1 MLVNTYERCHN
12 FMNTKPKIAVRAL
25 MFLAISISLF
35 ALMACDTAIGRAI
48 GIDGDGGEIEVP
60 STPEVG
66 VVYTVSGELDTP
78 APDEDEWTFEN
89 PQTSIVQIRMV
100 SVPGSPG
107 VDTYLVLNGP
117 NGQQVAMNDDFE
129 GLHAGLN
136 VPLADSGQ
144 YTIVAKGYG
153 NTTGLYELRLTFASL
168 GSSLVEAGGGAI
180 PDMDSEGQSTS
191 YGEIQ
196 IANQED
202 VWEISAL
209 TGDNLLIVLD
219 GITYLDPT
227 LTLLDPNGTQVA
239 YNDDFVGRDSQ
250 ISYTAVNDGVYL
262 AVARGYG
269 GHSVG
274 DYYITITGNSDREAL
289 DGITENLER
298 TEADLE
304 AAYELAAVAEADL
317 EAAYEL
323 AAAAVV
329 TELVDEAV
337 QTEQQAA
344 VELQEAQEAA
354 VVAEEAERDSAQADV
369 ALNSAE
375 QAEAE
380 AEEVLEELNEAS
392 DQLDEMV
399 VQDIAQLDEIAAE
412 ADAAAEA
419 NRIAEQQAAEAEAEL
434 VRLRE
439 AQAESARIAAAAEAQ
454 AQAERE
460 EAAAEAAAEAARL
473 EEARTLERIQRNA
486 EEAARVEAEAEVARR
501 ELAAREE
508 AAVQASLAALAASIA
523 EQQAEQELAEQAR
536 EAAEAEVVA
545 AAAAEAARSAAG
557 DSAMT
562 TIIEG
567 GYVGVSN
574 PQYGSASVVGG
585 EIYYI
590 HDGSSNPV
598 DTFTATVRGIDGQLF
613 EVAMSVELTYV
624 RPNNAPVAVD
634 DIITIQSGVM
644 PADGENRDSRFFL
657 DAKANDTDADGDALT
672 ITHFNG
678 IPADQGL
685 TDGVPVSFFEYAD
698 LRIAIFDY
706 GQNGVDRDEIF
717 IASTHPTNYSGQEAF
732 TYTISDGNG
741 LSSVGTVV
749 VNLTTDYEP
758 PVASDKSI
766 QIQQS
771 ATSEYDFH
779 LGSSTRIQ
787 SVTQGVR
794 GVVEIS
800 GGHSITYEHN
810 GDEGDRDTFEYTVV
824 DDFGATSSGTV
835 HVSVII
841 PNRNPTPPNVSAI
854 VDEGGAVHIPIIGPL
869 SGFTPDQLD
878 PEADA
883 VSLSGDD
890 SSFHGDTRATHPSNG
905 TYTVSNTRDRETG
918 NITDSFL
925 VYTHDGSET
934 SQDRFNYELRQ
945 ESGGTGWG
953 WVTITVAPVN
963 DAPFAVN
970 YELDVAQGGSVD
982 LNVVNSMTDP
992 DGPDLGVAISVAPV
1006 RGSLVLDGSTFTYTH
1021 NGNDPIADYFHYTLD
1036 DGIGHAV
1043 SGIVHLNVAIASLD
1057 VAAVALPSAG
1067 LDKVSWDPEI
1077 GIRISSTDSLGIR
1090 NLEGSLTLF
1099 ECADSLC
1106 DDSQLTQ
1113 VDGETTQLAETSSQI
1128 LSFIPDVPLYG
1139 GTTYKV
1145 SVNPNSGIELA
1156 GGNIQVLSGLIE
1168 DVSSWTFTTA
1178 EMTRFTLPLLITYSD
1193 SECRGEQEPLLAHR
1207 IGERLCLTLEDI
1219 DNLLYGMEEDTP
1231 GHYFDDLS
1239 SGKFAISPI
1248 RNRAGHV
1255 VKSVQIDR
1263 NKPYIGGN
1271 CGRRWEKEARKAF
1284 DTCPDWAEDTTIR
1297 EEMDQI
1303 FDRLRYRNIAHKD
1316 GSYNLLA
1323 PYLPDRDWLIDD
1335 SNMGS
1340 EQDRT
1345 GEWSHYFRNVTPIYV
1360 WGVGGPDSSPWSVIG
1375 MASPPTGSQQTA
1387 LDVSHEEDLRTW
1399 GHELGHAYFGLP
1411 DYYHRGEPAGPNKTG
1426 PLDIM
1431 GDRDGSSTGK
1441 LWPPFTAWS
1450 MVKAE
1455 FEEPE
1460 EPFTDA
1466 QLLGYIADVDNTLDL
1481 NGITGVL
1488 NSRGNANGFNIIKVP
1503 AIIERDTQEVKGH
1516 YLLELYGSAGY
1527 DSQIYVNSDSVNF
1540 GDNPGA
1546 FPGGIAIWKW
1556 DKTEQKVQTDVCG
1569 QYFGDRVPH
1578 CGADFLFQNGNH
1590 MDPIEY
1596 YPSIPSV
1603 TRGNGSAWPGTSS
1616 GINTL
1621 FPWWYSAQLPYGS
1634 DYDAELTNM
1643 PTTIEL
1649 PVLEIAP
1656 FGENP
1661 NFGGGNRVATIT
1673 LSFDEFINDIKTKVR
1688 DDSQSANSGN
1698 LNGYTLSDAA
1708 AFTVSVQKHET
1719 PEYMTYRDHV
1729 REGQIQFA
1737 QQGAMWDEMQ
1747 AYGFYRFTE

>member
-1 MLVNTYERCHN
+1 MRVKSKLS
-12 FMNTKPKIAVRAL
+12 F
-25 MFLAISISLF
+25 ISLVLLIASVSLF
-35 ALMACDTAIGRAI
+35 PLLACNTAIGRAI
-48 GIDGDGGEIEVP
+48 GGDGDGGAIEVP

-66 VVYTVSGELDTP
+66 VVYTVSGELNSP

-89 PQTSIVQIRMV
+89 PQGTIVEIRMV
-100 SVPGSPG
+100 TAPGASS

-144 YTIVAKGYG
+144 YTIVAKGYA

-168 GSSLVEAGGGAI
+168 GGSLVESGGGAI
-180 PDMDSEGQSTS
+180 SDVGSDGQSTS
-191 YGEIQ
+191 YGEILT
-196 IANQED
+196 ANQED
-202 VWEISAL
+202 VWEITAL

-227 LTLLDPNGTQVA
+227 LTLLDPNGAQVA

-250 ISYTAVNDGVYL
+250 VSYTVVNDGVYL

-269 GHSVG
+269 GNSVG

-298 TEADLE
+298 
-304 AAYELAAVAEADL
+304 AEADL
-317 EAAYEL
+317 VAANELAATVNEL
-323 AAAAVV
+323 AAAAIV
-329 TELVDEAV
+329 TELVENAEV
-337 QTEQQAA
+337 TGAQAA
-344 VELQEAQEAA
+344 AELVEAEQAA
-354 VVAEEAERDSAQADV
+354 FAAEEAERNSAQADV

-380 AEEVLEELNEAS
+380 AEEALEELNEAS

-419 NRIAEQQAAEAEAEL
+419 NRIAEEQAAEAEAEL

-439 AQAESARIAAAAEAQ
+439 AEAESVRIAAAVEAQ
-454 AQAERE
+454 VQAERE

-473 EEARTLERIQRNA
+473 EEVRTLERIQRNA
-486 EEAARVEAEAEVARR
+486 EEAARAEAEAEAARV

-508 AAVQASLAALAASIA
+508 AAAQAELAALAASIA

-557 DSAMT
+557 DSALT

-567 GYVGVSN
+567 GYVDVSN

-598 DTFTATVRGIDGQLF
+598 DTFTATVRGTDGQLF

-634 DIITIQSGVM
+634 DIFTIQSGVN
-644 PADGENRDSRFFL
+644 PGSFDHQVFDVLG
-657 DAKANDTDADGDALT
+657 NDMDADGDNLT
-672 ITHFNG
+672 ITHING
-678 IPADQGL
+678 IPAEEGRA
-685 TDGVPVSFFEYAD
+685 GGGSWGAFEYAD
-698 LRIAIFDY
+698 LRIAVLPAPDTPDL
-706 GQNGVDRDEIF
+706 NGMFV
-717 IASTHPTNYSGQEAF
+717 ASTHPSNYSGQEAF
-732 TYTISDGNG
+732 TYTVSDGNG

-749 VNLTTDYEP
+749 VNLTTDYRP
-758 PVASDKSI
+758 PVASDRSI

-771 ATSEYDFH
+771 ATFEYDFH
-779 LGSSTRIQ
+779 LGPRTGPEVRIQ
-787 SVTQGVR
+787 SVTQGAR

-800 GGHSITYEHN
+800 GGYSITYAHN
-810 GDEGDRDTFEYTVV
+810 GDGGDSDSFRYTVV

-835 HVSVII
+835 NVSVII

-878 PEADA
+878 PEADPVIPA
-883 VSLSGDD
+883 ADD

-905 TYTVSNTRDRETG
+905 TYTFSNIIDGETG
-918 NITDSFL
+918 NITESFL

-934 SQDRFNYELRQ
+934 SQDQFNYELRQ
-945 ESGGTGWG
+945 EAGGTGWG

-963 DAPFAVN
+963 DAPFAEN
-970 YELDVAQGGSVD
+970 YELNVAQGGSINLD
-982 LNVVNSMTDP
+982 VVNSMTDP
-992 DGPDLGVAISVAPV
+992 DGPDLSVAISVDPF

-1021 NGNDPIADYFHYTLD
+1021 NGDDPTADYFHYTLD

-1077 GIRISSTDSLGIR
+1077 GIRISSSDNLGVR
-1090 NLEGSLTLF
+1090 NIADAISLF

-1248 RNRAGHV
+1248 RDRAGHV

-1271 CGRRWEKEARKAF
+1271 CGRLWEKEARKAF
-1284 DTCPDWAEDTTIR
+1284 DSCPDWAEDTKIR

-1323 PYLPDRDWLIDD
+1323 PYLPDRDWLIDEYD
-1335 SNMGS
+1335 MGS

-1360 WGVGGPDSSPWSVIG
+1360 WGVGGPDTSPWSVIG
-1375 MASPPTGSQQTA
+1375 MASPPTGSQQAA

-1431 GDRDGSSTGK
+1431 GDRDGGGSGK
-1441 LWPPFTAWS
+1441 IWPPFTAWS
-1450 MVKAE
+1450 LVKAE

-1466 QLLGYIADVDNTLDL
+1466 QLLGYIADADNALDL

-1488 NSRGNANGFNIIKVP
+1488 NSRGDANGFNIIKVP

-1516 YLLELYGSAGY
+1516 YLLELYGSTGY

-1556 DKTEQKVQTDVCG
+1556 DKTEQKVQTDVCE

-1590 MDPIEY
+1590 IDPIEY

-1656 FGENP
+1656 FDEDP
-1661 NFGGGNRVATIT
+1661 NFGGGNKIATIT

-1688 DDSQSANSGN
+1688 DDSQNANSGN

>member
-1 MLVNTYERCHN
+1 MHVKSKLSFISLVLL
-12 FMNTKPKIAVRAL
+12 IA
-25 MFLAISISLF
+25 SISLF
-35 ALMACDTAIGRAI
+35 PLLACNTAIGRAI
-48 GIDGDGGEIEVP
+48 GVDGDGGEIEVP

-66 VVYTVSGELDTP
+66 VVYTVSGELDSP

-89 PQTSIVQIRMV
+89 TQDTVVEIRMV
-100 SVPGSPG
+100 TAPGSPG

-117 NGQQVAMNDDFE
+117 NGQQVARNDDYA
-129 GLHAGLN
+129 GSLHAGLN

-153 NTTGLYELRLTFASL
+153 NSTGLYELRLTFTRL
-168 GSSLVEAGGGAI
+168 GGSSVESGGGAI
-180 PDMDSEGQSTS
+180 SASDEQSTS
-191 YGEIQ
+191 YGEILT
-196 IANQED
+196 ANEED
-202 VWEISAL
+202 VWEITAL

-227 LTLLDPNGTQVA
+227 LTLLDPNGAQVA
-239 YNDDFVGRDSQ
+239 YNDDYIGRDSQ

-269 GHSVG
+269 GNSVG

-298 TEADLE
+298 AESDLV
-304 AAYELAAVAEADL
+304 AANELTAAAESDLVAAN
-317 EAAYEL
+317 EL
-323 AAAAVV
+323 AAAVIV
-329 TELVDEAV
+329 TELVENAEVAEAQAV
-337 QTEQQAA
+337 AELVEAEQAA
-344 VELQEAQEAA
+344 VE
-354 VVAEEAERDSAQADV
+354 AEEAERNSAQADA
-369 ALNSAE
+369 ALNNAE

-380 AEEVLEELNEAS
+380 AEEVLGELNEAS

-419 NRIAEQQAAEAEAEL
+419 NRIAEEQAAEAEAEL

-439 AQAESARIAAAAEAQ
+439 EQAESARIAAAAEAQ
-454 AQAERE
+454 VQAERE

-486 EEAARVEAEAEVARR
+486 EEAARIEAEAEVARR
-501 ELAAREE
+501 ELAAREMV
-508 AAVQASLAALAASIA
+508 AVQAELAALAASIA

-557 DSAMT
+557 DSALT
-562 TIIEG
+562 TIIAG
-567 GYVGVSN
+567 GYVDVSN

-598 DTFTATVRGIDGQLF
+598 DTFTATVRGTDGQLF

-634 DIITIQSGVM
+634 DIFTIQSGVN
-644 PADGENRDSRFFL
+644 PGSFDHQVFDVLG
-657 DAKANDTDADGDALT
+657 NDMDADGDNLT
-672 ITHFNG
+672 ITHING
-678 IPADQGL
+678 IPAEEGRA
-685 TDGVPVSFFEYAD
+685 GGGSWGAFEYAD
-698 LRIAIFDY
+698 LRIAILPAPDTPDL
-706 GQNGVDRDEIF
+706 NGIYV
-717 IASTHPTNYSGQEAF
+717 ASTHPSNYSGQEAF
-732 TYTISDGNG
+732 TYTVSDGNG

-749 VNLTTDYEP
+749 VNLTTDYQS
-758 PVASDKSI
+758 PVASDRSI

-771 ATSEYDFH
+771 STGEYDLH
-779 LGSSTRIQ
+779 LRPSTRIE
-787 SVTQGVR
+787 SVTQGTR
-794 GVVEIS
+794 GDVEIIDAAPGLFS
-800 GGHSITYEHN
+800 GAYSISYAHN
-810 GDEGDRDTFEYTVV
+810 GDEGDSDSFRYTVV

-878 PEADA
+878 PESDPVRPAA
-883 VSLSGDD
+883 DD
-890 SSFHGDTRATHPSNG
+890 SSFHSDTRATHPSNG
-905 TYTVSNTRDRETG
+905 TYTVSNIIDGETG
-918 NITDSFL
+918 NITESFL

-934 SQDRFNYELRQ
+934 SQDQFNYELRQ

-953 WVTITVAPVN
+953 TVTITVAPVN
-963 DAPFAVN
+963 DAPVATN
-970 YELDVAQGGSVD
+970 YELNVAQGGS
-982 LNVVNSMTDP
+982 LNLDVVNSMTDP
-992 DGPDLGVAISVAPV
+992 DGPSLSVAISAEPAQ
-1006 RGSLVLDGSTFTYTH
+1006 GSLALDGSTFTYTH
-1021 NGNDPIADYFHYTLD
+1021 SGTNTSSDYFEYSLD
-1036 DGIGHAV
+1036 DGLGHSVFGAV
-1043 SGIVHLNVAIASLD
+1043 AVNIQQASLD
-1057 VAAVALPSAG
+1057 VSAVALPSAG

-1077 GIRISSTDSLGIR
+1077 GIRISSSDNLGVR
-1090 NLEGSLTLF
+1090 NIADAISLF

-1156 GGNIQVLSGLIE
+1156 GGNMQDLSGLIE

-1178 EMTRFTLPLLITYSD
+1178 DMTRFTLPLLITYSD
-1193 SECRGEQEPLLAHR
+1193 SECRGEQEPLVAHR
-1207 IGERLCLTLEDI
+1207 IGERLCLTLADIED
-1219 DNLLYGMEEDTP
+1219 LLYGMEEDTP
-1231 GHYFDDLS
+1231 GHYFDVLS

-1248 RNRAGHV
+1248 RDRAGHV

-1271 CGRRWEKEARKAF
+1271 CGRAWEKELTKAF
-1284 DTCPDWAEDTTIR
+1284 PSCPDWEEDTTIR

-1303 FDRLRYRNIAHKD
+1303 FDRFRYRNIAHKD

-1323 PYLPDRDWLIDD
+1323 PYRPNRDWLIEDYD
-1335 SNMGS
+1335 MGS
-1340 EQDRT
+1340 ERDRT
-1345 GEWSHYFRNVTPIYV
+1345 GGWSHYFRNVTPIYV
-1360 WGVGGPDSSPWSVIG
+1360 WGVGGPDTSPWSVIG
-1375 MASPPTGSQQTA
+1375 MASPPTKSQQTA

-1488 NSRGNANGFNIIKVP
+1488 NSRENANGFNIIKVP

-1516 YLLELYGSAGY
+1516 YLLELYGSTGY

-1556 DKTEQKVQTDVCG
+1556 DKTEQKIIREVCG
-1569 QYFGDRVPH
+1569 DWAPCTGY
-1578 CGADFLFQNGNH
+1578 DFLFHNGNH
-1590 MDPIEY
+1590 TDPIEY

-1603 TRGNGSAWPGTSS
+1603 TRGNSSGWPGTSS

-1621 FPWWYSAQLPYGS
+1621 FPWWYSAQLPYGA
-1634 DYDAELTNM
+1634 DYEGQLTNM

-1656 FGENP
+1656 FDEDP
-1661 NFGGGNRVATIT
+1661 NFGGGNKIATIT

-1688 DDSQSANSGN
+1688 DDSQRANNGN
-1698 LNGYTLSDAA
+1698 LNGYTFGDTA
-1708 AFTVSVQKHET
+1708 AFTYSVEKHAA
-1719 PEYMTYRDHV
+1719 PEYMTYKDHV

-1737 QQGAMWDEMQ
+1737 SGEMWDEMQ
-1747 AYGFYRFTE
+1747 AYGFFRFTE

>member
-1 MLVNTYERCHN
+1 
-12 FMNTKPKIAVRAL
+12 MNTKPKTASKAL
-25 MFLAISISLF
+25 MFLAISISIF

-60 STPEVG
+60 SAPEVG
-66 VVYTVSGELDTP
+66 VVYTVSGELGSP
-78 APDEDEWTFEN
+78 APDEDEWTFEG
-89 PQTSIVQIRMV
+89 PEGAMVEIHMV
-100 SVPGSPG
+100 SSPGSPG
-107 VDTYLVLNGP
+107 VDTFLVLNGP
-117 NGQQVAMNDDFE
+117 NGQQVGMNDDYE
-129 GLHAGLN
+129 GFHAGLIISL
-136 VPLADSGQ
+136 PYEGQ
-144 YTIVAKGYG
+144 YTVIAKGYG
-153 NTTGLYELRLTFASL
+153 QAVGLYDLTVKFRNLDGATPVDSDGGPIAEVAA
-168 GSSLVEAGGGAI
+168 GSVS
-180 PDMDSEGQSTS
+180 SS

-196 IANQED
+196 MMNDED
-202 VWEISAL
+202 VWEITAL

-219 GITYLDPT
+219 GITRLDPT
-227 LTLLDPNGTQVA
+227 LTLIDPDGVQVA

-250 ISYTAVNDGVYL
+250 ITFIAESDGVYL
-262 AVARGYG
+262 AVAKGYG
-269 GHSVG
+269 GRSIG
-274 DYYITITGNSDREAL
+274 DYNLNVSGNSERAIFND
-289 DGITENLER
+289 ITENLER
-298 TEADLE
+298 AESDLV
-304 AAYELAAVAEADL
+304 AAN
-317 EAAYEL
+317 EL
-323 AAAAVV
+323 AAAAIV
-329 TELVDEAV
+329 TELVENAEVAEA
-337 QTEQQAA
+337 QAA
-344 VELQEAQEAA
+344 AELVEVEQAA
-354 VVAEEAERDSAQADV
+354 VVAEEAERNSAQADV

-392 DQLDEMV
+392 DQLDELV
-399 VQDIAQLDEIAAE
+399 VQDISQLEQVTSE
-412 ADAAAEA
+412 ADIADEA
-419 NRIAEQQAAEAEAEL
+419 NRVAEQQEAEAEAEL
-434 VRLRE
+434 SRLRE
-439 AQAESARIAAAAEAQ
+439 EQAESARIAAATEARLE
-454 AQAERE
+454 AERE
-460 EAAAEAAAEAARL
+460 RQETEAAVEVARL
-473 EEARTLERIQRNA
+473 EEARTLERLARNA
-486 EEAARVEAEAEVARR
+486 EAAARAETESEAARVE
-501 ELAAREE
+501 LALREE
-508 AAVQASLAALAASIA
+508 AAAQAELAALAASIA
-523 EQQAEQELAEQAR
+523 EQAAEQELAEESQ
-536 EAAEAEVVA
+536 EASQAEVVA
-545 AAAAEAARSAAG
+545 TAAAEAARSAAG
-557 DSAMT
+557 DSALT

-567 GYVGVSN
+567 RYVGVSS

-585 EIYYI
+585 EIYYT

-598 DTFTATVRGIDGQLF
+598 DTFTATVRGTNGEFFD
-613 EVAMSVELTYV
+613 VTMSVELTYV

-634 DIITIQSGVM
+634 DIISIPSGVM
-644 PADGENRDSRFFL
+644 PDDFNQIL
-657 DAKANDTDADGDALT
+657 DALGNDTDADGDNLT
-672 ITHFNG
+672 ITHING
-678 IPADQGL
+678 IPVEEGRAG
-685 TDGVPVSFFEYAD
+685 GGSWGAFEYAD
-698 LRIAIFDY
+698 LRISIFDEVQT
-706 GQNGVDRDEIF
+706 GIDIDGIF
-717 IASTHPTNYSGQEAF
+717 IGSNHPTNYSGQEAF
-732 TYTISDGNG
+732 TYTVSDGNG
-741 LSSVGTVV
+741 LSSVGTVY
-749 VNLTTDYEP
+749 VNLTTDYEL
-758 PVASDKSI
+758 PVASDRSI

-771 ATSEYDFH
+771 ATSEYDLH
-779 LGSSTRIQ
+779 LRPSTRIE

-800 GGHSITYEHN
+800 GDNTIAYAHN
-810 GDEGDRDTFEYTVV
+810 GDEADRDTFEYTVV
-824 DDFGATSSGTV
+824 DDFGATTSGTV

-854 VDEGGAVHIPIIGPL
+854 VDEGGAVHIPIIGPS
-869 SGFTPDQLD
+869 SGFSPDQLD
-878 PEADA
+878 PEADPVRLA
-883 VSLSGDD
+883 ADD
-890 SSFHGDTRATHPSNG
+890 SLFHSDTTATHPSNG
-905 TYTVSNTRDRETG
+905 TYTVSNIIDGETG
-918 NITDSFL
+918 NITESFL

-934 SQDRFNYELRQ
+934 SQDQFNYELRQ
-945 ESGGTGWG
+945 EDGGTGWG
-953 WVTITVAPVN
+953 TVTIIIAPVN

-970 YELDVAQGGSVD
+970 YNLNVAQGGSVD
-982 LNVVNSMTDP
+982 LNVVNSETDP
-992 DGPDLGVAISVAPV
+992 DGPVLSVAISAEPH

-1057 VAAVALPSAG
+1057 VSAVALPSAG

-1077 GIRISSTDSLGIR
+1077 GIRISSSDNLGVR
-1090 NLEGSLTLF
+1090 NIADAISLF

-1106 DDSQLTQ
+1106 YDTQLTQ

-1156 GGNIQVLSGLIE
+1156 DGNIQVLSGLIE

-1248 RNRAGHV
+1248 RDRAGHV

-1271 CGRRWEKEARKAF
+1271 CGRHWEKEALRAW
-1284 DTCPDWAEDTTIR
+1284 DTCPDYAEDTTIR

-1303 FDRLRYRNIAHKD
+1303 FDRLRYRNIGHKD

-1323 PYLPDRDWLIDD
+1323 PYLPDRDWLIGNYD
-1335 SNMGS
+1335 MGS

-1345 GEWSHYFRNVTPIYV
+1345 GDWHHYFRNVTPIYV
-1360 WGVGGPDSSPWSVIG
+1360 WGVGGPDTSPWSTIG
-1375 MASPPTGSQQTA
+1375 MASPPKGSQQTA
-1387 LDVSHEEDLRTW
+1387 LDVSHEEALRTW

-1411 DYYHRGEPAGPNKTG
+1411 DYYSRGEPAGPNKTG

-1431 GDRDGSSTGK
+1431 GDRDGGGSGK
-1441 LWPPFTAWS
+1441 IWPPFTAWS
-1450 MVKAE
+1450 MLKAE

-1460 EPFTDA
+1460 EPLTDA
-1466 QLLGYIADVDNTLDL
+1466 QLLGYIANVDDTFDL

-1516 YLLELYGSAGY
+1516 YLLELYGSTGY

-1596 YPSIPSV
+1596 YPSIPSI
-1603 TRGNGSAWPGTSS
+1603 TRGNGSAWPGTSP

-1708 AFTVSVQKHET
+1708 TFTVNVQKHET

-1737 QQGAMWDEMQ
+1737 QPGAMWDEMQ
-1747 AYGFYRFTE
+1747 TYGFYRFTE